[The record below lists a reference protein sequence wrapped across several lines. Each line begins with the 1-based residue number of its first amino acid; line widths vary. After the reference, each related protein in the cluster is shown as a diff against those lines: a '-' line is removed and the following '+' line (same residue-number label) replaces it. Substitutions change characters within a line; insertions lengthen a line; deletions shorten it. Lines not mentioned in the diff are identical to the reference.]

1 MMGLAD
7 TLRLRAARQG
17 RTAEVL
23 CGALGS
29 VTVEALPPREL
40 ELLRRGADSARAI
53 FYAACRE
60 LQAAGEALHRTGEIY
75 TPDGILQFVSQK
87 EAEAAAR
94 AVLALSEAD
103 GTDADGEFPQEEAAS
118 EVQAA
123 PLSAEANGFPTGE
136 AADAQTIAGAGEP
149 FDTEESAPAAAEDF
163 PALWADIPFDMAPA
177 RAEHDSAGKTLR
189 TDTLLTAAVQ
199 EVGTQQ
205 RQDLPDADAAAR
217 RLLEGLRMASR
228 ARGG

>member
-94 AVLALSEAD
+94 AE
-103 GTDADGEFPQEEAAS
+103 
-118 EVQAA
+118 
-123 PLSAEANGFPTGE
+123 N
-136 AADAQTIAGAGEP
+136 
-149 FDTEESAPAAAEDF
+149 
-163 PALWADIPFDMAPA
+163 
-177 RAEHDSAGKTLR
+177 DSAGKTLR